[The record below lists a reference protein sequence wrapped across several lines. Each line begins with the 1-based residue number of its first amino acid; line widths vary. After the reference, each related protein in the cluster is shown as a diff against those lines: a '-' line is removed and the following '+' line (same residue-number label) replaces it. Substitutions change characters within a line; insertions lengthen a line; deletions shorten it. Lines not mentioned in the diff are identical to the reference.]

1 MVFTVTQRKNKSKT
15 IQLFKSKNCDVIGDS
30 KEDISPNFRYLR
42 LPKLKIFVEMLCAN
56 LQSPVWSR
64 DVGGALFSTNMAAGK

>member
-1 MVFTVTQRKNKSKT
+1 M
-15 IQLFKSKNCDVIGDS
+15 LYEIG

-42 LPKLKIFVEMLCAN
+42 LPELKIFVEMLCAN

-64 DVGGALFSTNMAAGK
+64 HVGGALFSTVELIFSTFSLLFS